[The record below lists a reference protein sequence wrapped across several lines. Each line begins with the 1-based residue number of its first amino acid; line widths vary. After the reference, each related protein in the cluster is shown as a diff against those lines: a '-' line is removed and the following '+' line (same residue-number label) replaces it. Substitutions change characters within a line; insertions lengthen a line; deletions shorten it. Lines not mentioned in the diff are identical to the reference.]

1 MIDGNIKNVKNP
13 DQLLFTEK
21 QWRLILN
28 LECTHSNFEG
38 IVDSMMKNLPEW
50 RKWIKEKEIEKFD
63 VPCGWEQKL
72 SRFQRML
79 VYKAVRDEKL
89 VFKMREFVE
98 KELGHMFA
106 HPLPVRM
113 EEVYNDSDNKTPVI
127 FILSTGAE
135 PTS

>member
-1 MIDGNIKNVKNP
+1 
-13 DQLLFTEK
+13 
-21 QWRLILN
+21 
-28 LECTHSNFEG
+28 
-38 IVDSMMKNLPEW
+38 
-50 RKWIKEKEIEKFD
+50 
-63 VPCGWEQKL
+63 
-72 SRFQRML
+72 ML